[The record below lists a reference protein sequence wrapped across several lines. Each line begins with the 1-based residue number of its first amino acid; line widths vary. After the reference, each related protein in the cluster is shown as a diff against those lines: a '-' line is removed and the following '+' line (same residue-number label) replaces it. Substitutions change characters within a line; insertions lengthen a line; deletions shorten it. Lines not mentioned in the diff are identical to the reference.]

1 MGSARRP
8 CEQTMPFHIFIHHIS
23 IRGEIRRYTNN
34 NKKNGKKFKILKY
47 TLLGAGNVCV
57 SIHHFRRLRA
67 PQPSYVCPRTTRK
80 DAENKSKQKSTDFQA
95 IRLRPFLGEVF
106 QRFNVQHL
114 SNLTNIALNVCF
126 EDPSASLTNVKNWFP
141 AILSVSFLV
150 APLAFTFTYFFTF
163 SGQSH

>member
-1 MGSARRP
+1 MS
-8 CEQTMPFHIFIHHIS
+8 FHIS
-23 IRGEIRRYTNN
+23 IEHFSKREEIRRYTNE
-34 NKKNGKKFKILKY
+34 KKLLEKKFKILKY
-47 TLLGAGNVCV
+47 TLGAGNVCV

-95 IRLRPFLGEVF
+95 VRLRPFLGEVF

-150 APLAFTFTYFFTF
+150 APLIFTFTNFFTF